1 MKVGSRRTIYC
12 IYSAVACA
20 QRPKYQSCLVE
31 VAKARPP
38 LAHNSK
44 YRNYNII
51 SLYIVLVAYRVCCI
65 EFSLVDGNH
74 SPDVFSY
81 SFKVVDSGHVTGKLS
96 SFGQKAN
103 DGLGSRRV
111 KLHSEMRPRS
121 FGQVLAQALA
131 GCCRGVS
138 AGVSTSLLRGRCCLA
153 AVGIEVAH
161 HSPPLKT
168 PASS

>member
-1 MKVGSRRTIYC
+1 MRKSLVEAEADHEGGLSENNILYIY
-12 IYSAVACA
+12 IAVACA

-51 SLYIVLVAYRVCCI
+51 SLYIVLVGYRVCCI

-81 SFKVVDSGHVTGKLS
+81 SF
-96 SFGQKAN
+96 
-103 DGLGSRRV
+103 
-111 KLHSEMRPRS
+111 
-121 FGQVLAQALA
+121 
-131 GCCRGVS
+131 
-138 AGVSTSLLRGRCCLA
+138 
-153 AVGIEVAH
+153 
-161 HSPPLKT
+161 
-168 PASS
+168 